1 MRSPTAL
8 STSLVSLAIILA
20 GVLLVIFIQIDRGYA
35 LAESGSVSFDEQMR
49 LLDKVHQLNQ
59 QDTEG
64 LKLSNSEA
72 IQQAEVENFEAFNFE
87 SPYVRNTSV
96 ADEFDQ
102 LYTLRNNPWSP
113 DYQPS
118 R

>member
-8 STSLVSLAIILA
+8 NTSLVSLAIILA
-20 GVLLVIFIQIDRGYA
+20 GVLLIIFIQIDRGYA
-35 LAESGSVSFDEQMR
+35 LAGPSSVSFDEQMR

-59 QDTEG
+59 Q
-64 LKLSNSEA
+64 EA
-72 IQQAEVENFEAFNFE
+72 ETLNLAKPAPIQQTEAEKFEAFDFE

-102 LYTLRNNPWSP
+102 LYVLRNNPWSP
-113 DYQPS
+113 DYQPP

>member
-8 STSLVSLAIILA
+8 NTSLVSLALILA
-20 GVLLVIFIQIDRGYA
+20 GVMLVIFIQIDRGYT
-35 LAESGSVSFDEQMR
+35 LSGPESVSFDEQKR
-49 LLDKVHQLNQ
+49 LLDKVHQLHQ
-59 QDTEG
+59 QKAETVNRV
-64 LKLSNSEA
+64 KPA
-72 IQQAEVENFEAFNFE
+72 PIQQTEAEKFEAFDFE

-102 LYTLRNNPWSP
+102 LYVLRNNPWSP
-113 DYQPS
+113 DYQPP